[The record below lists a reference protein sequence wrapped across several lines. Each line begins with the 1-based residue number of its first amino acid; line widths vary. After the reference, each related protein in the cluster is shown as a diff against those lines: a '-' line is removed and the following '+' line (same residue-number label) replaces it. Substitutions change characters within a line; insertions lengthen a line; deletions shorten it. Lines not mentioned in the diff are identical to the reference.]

1 MLPNNQCITE
11 EIKEVIKKFI
21 ATNDNEN
28 MMIENLWNAAKA
40 ILRGKFI
47 TIISYLKKQEKS
59 QVNNLTTYLKQ
70 LNKKEQTQS
79 KVNRRKEIIKS
90 RTEINELEMKKT
102 IAEINKTE
110 SRFFKNINKID
121 KPLARLIR

>member
-1 MLPNNQCITE
+1 
-11 EIKEVIKKFI
+11 
-21 ATNDNEN
+21 

-70 LNKKEQTQS
+70 LKKKEQTQS

>member
-1 MLPNNQCITE
+1 MYHWRNQRGN
-11 EIKEVIKKFI
+11 KKKFI

-28 MMIENLWNAAKA
+28 MMIDNLWNAAKG

-70 LNKKEQTQS
+70 LKKEEQTQS

-121 KPLARLIR
+121 KPLARLIRKKE

>member
-1 MLPNNQCITE
+1 MLPKNQCITE

-70 LNKKEQTQS
+70 LKKKEQTQS

-102 IAEINKTE
+102 MAEINKTE

>member
-1 MLPNNQCITE
+1 
-11 EIKEVIKKFI
+11 
-21 ATNDNEN
+21 
-28 MMIENLWNAAKA
+28 MIDNLWNAAKG

-70 LNKKEQTQS
+70 LKKEEQTQS

-121 KPLARLIR
+121 KPLARLIRKKE

>member
-70 LNKKEQTQS
+70 LKKKEQTQS

>member
-1 MLPNNQCITE
+1 M
-11 EIKEVIKKFI
+11 
-21 ATNDNEN
+21 A
-28 MMIENLWNAAKA
+28 
-40 ILRGKFI
+40 
-47 TIISYLKKQEKS
+47 KS

-70 LNKKEQTQS
+70 LKKKEQTQS

>member
-1 MLPNNQCITE
+1 
-11 EIKEVIKKFI
+11 
-21 ATNDNEN
+21 
-28 MMIENLWNAAKA
+28 MIENLWNAAKA

-70 LNKKEQTQS
+70 LKKKEQTQS

>member
-1 MLPNNQCITE
+1 
-11 EIKEVIKKFI
+11 
-21 ATNDNEN
+21 

-70 LNKKEQTQS
+70 LKKKEQTQS
-79 KVNRRKEIIKS
+79 TVNRRKEIIKS
-90 RTEINELEMKKT
+90 RKEINELEMKKT

>member
-1 MLPNNQCITE
+1 
-11 EIKEVIKKFI
+11 
-21 ATNDNEN
+21 

-70 LNKKEQTQS
+70 LKKKEQTQS
-79 KVNRRKEIIKS
+79 KVNRRKETIKS

>member
-1 MLPNNQCITE
+1 MLPKNQCITE

-70 LNKKEQTQS
+70 LKKKEQTQS